1 MYRLHKRDPLNYNLR
16 DKYKSASKIVQN
28 GIETTTTNVLD
39 KCKIKQNQHW
49 AVVNEVISKQNAKI
63 KEISINEVKTSGDDN
78 KLRLELT
85 SLTVILK
92 IAQIIYCKIVGPN
105 QVAIDRSY
113 CGTLSVSSEEISIR
127 LNFKN

>member
-105 QVAIDRSY
+105 QVAIDRSS
-113 CGTLSVSSEEISIR
+113 TK
-127 LNFKN
+127 F